1 MQIGNSLQSVNPEKF
16 VASVNKKNGRYK
28 PPDLSFNNSEKDVP
42 NSGRISH
49 GNVVNKPDYKEAAT
63 EMLAEER
70 MLGEF
75 KDKDWIGVASDLQ
88 IGPDIRYALT
98 STNPDFLK
106 RILWGPLT
114 SAEFREV
121 THRLNEIEREGT
133 KSQNIL
139 KGQIIDM
146 DG

>member
-1 MQIGNSLQSVNPEKF
+1 MQIGNSLQSVNPEKHE
-16 VASVNKKNGRYK
+16 ASVNKKNGRYK
-28 PPDLSFNNSEKDVP
+28 PSDLSFNNSEKDVP
-42 NSGRISH
+42 NAGKISH
-49 GNVVNKPDYKEAAT
+49 GSVVYKPNYKEEAA

-75 KDKDWIGVASDLQ
+75 EDKDWIGVASDLQ

-121 THRLNEIEREGT
+121 THRLNEIKREGT

>member
-1 MQIGNSLQSVNPEKF
+1 MQIGNSLQSVNPEKLE
-16 VASVNKKNGRYK
+16 ASVNKKNGRYK
-28 PPDLSFNNSEKDVP
+28 PSDLSFNNSEKDVP
-42 NSGRISH
+42 NAGKISH
-49 GNVVNKPDYKEAAT
+49 GSVVYKPNYKEDAA

-75 KDKDWIGVASDLQ
+75 EDKDWIGVASDLQ

-98 STNPDFLK
+98 STNSDFLK

-121 THRLNEIEREGT
+121 THRVDELQREGT

-139 KGQIIDM
+139 KGQIINI

>member
-1 MQIGNSLQSVNPEKF
+1 MQIGNALESVNPEKS
-16 VASVNKKNGRYK
+16 ASSVNIKSGRYK
-28 PPDLSFNNSEKDVP
+28 PPDLSFNNSEKNVP
-42 NSGRISH
+42 NAGRISH
-49 GNVVNKPDYKEAAT
+49 GSVVYKPDYKEAAT

-70 MLGEF
+70 VLGEF
-75 KDKDWIGVASDLQ
+75 EDKDWIGVASDLQ

-98 STNPDFLK
+98 STNSNFLK

-121 THRLNEIEREGT
+121 THRLREIEREGT

-139 KGQIIDM
+139 KGQIIDI

>member
-1 MQIGNSLQSVNPEKF
+1 MQIGNSLQSVNPEKLE
-16 VASVNKKNGRYK
+16 ASVNKKNGRYK
-28 PPDLSFNNSEKDVP
+28 PSDLSFNNSEKDVP
-42 NSGRISH
+42 NSSRISH
-49 GNVVNKPDYKEAAT
+49 GSVVYKPNYKEEAA
-63 EMLAEER
+63 EMLAEKR

-75 KDKDWIGVASDLQ
+75 EDKDWIGVASDLQ

-121 THRLNEIEREGT
+121 THRLSEIEREGT